1 MKSIIEATIAHF
13 ACKSCNGKITD
24 RDVQILG
31 TSGQLVNM
39 EVMCPHCK
47 TPGMIKAEINV
58 MGSLGEIG
66 QMQEMGISP
75 AAIFQMDTPS
85 SPAAS
90 AINDTDILALREK
103 LKNTASIEDLLS

>member
-31 TSGQLVNM
+31 TTGQLVNM

-58 MGSLGEIG
+58 MGNLGEIG
-66 QMQEMGISP
+66 QMQDMGALFQVEVP
-75 AAIFQMDTPS
+75 AQSSAPAIT
-85 SPAAS
+85 
-90 AINDTDILALREK
+90 DTDILALREQ